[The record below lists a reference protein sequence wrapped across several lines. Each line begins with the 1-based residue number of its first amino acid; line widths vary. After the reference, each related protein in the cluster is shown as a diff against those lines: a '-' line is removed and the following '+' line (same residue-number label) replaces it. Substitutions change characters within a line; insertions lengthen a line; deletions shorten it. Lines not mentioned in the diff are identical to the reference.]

1 MTLSASI
8 GQKRVNFGDKPAH
21 VRNAMQIEYFLAFL
35 LAKALI
41 LMEQNIWLEHPKKKR
56 NMLNQYILPGMSIPH
71 YTLNQFGPMFWDRD
85 SRHKRPLVTA
95 KMLGSWFL

>member
-1 MTLSASI
+1 
-8 GQKRVNFGDKPAH
+8 
-21 VRNAMQIEYFLAFL
+21 MQIEYFLAFL

-56 NMLNQYILPGMSIPH
+56 HMPNQYILPDMSIPH

-95 KMLGSWFL
+95 KVLGSWFL

>member
-1 MTLSASI
+1 VTLCASI

-21 VRNAMQIEYFLAFL
+21 VRNAMHIEYFLGLL

-56 NMLNQYILPGMSIPH
+56 HMPNQYIYYL
-71 YTLNQFGPMFWDRD
+71 T
-85 SRHKRPLVTA
+85 
-95 KMLGSWFL
+95 